1 MKRFTQLLVSIKR
14 SHNIGAY
21 KLLFDN
27 NGLLSSSKSPITTL
41 ATDSYNKKK

>member
-27 NGLLSSSKSPITTL
+27 NGLYRRAK
-41 ATDSYNKKK
+41 AR